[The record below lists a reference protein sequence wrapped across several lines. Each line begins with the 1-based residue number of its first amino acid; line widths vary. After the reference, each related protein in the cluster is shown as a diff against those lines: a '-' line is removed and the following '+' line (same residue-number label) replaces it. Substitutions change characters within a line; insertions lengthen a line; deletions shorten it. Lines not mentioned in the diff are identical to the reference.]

1 MQIFHL
7 TCKTLTLLYVCA
19 VVSQSDQEVPDMDED
34 GILLGV
40 DMLVSPQ
47 LEQQQLSVSGMYCI

>member
-1 MQIFHL
+1 MLFI
-7 TCKTLTLLYVCA
+7 LLYVCA
-19 VVSQSDQEVPDMDED
+19 VVRREIQSDQEVPDTDED
-34 GILLGV
+34 GILLGI